1 MPYAPI
7 FALVPIG
14 LLVMARTDRP
24 LVFQIALVGG
34 GYLALVLLPIT
45 NAHGWTGGWSPA
57 GRFWVPIVPL
67 LAYPVVAAAS
77 RMPRPVTAI
86 VVVLQIAI
94 SAYFWQNPKSNW
106 NDGDGTAAVC
116 ARTGATF
123 CDDLPSFVNPQELRR
138 RVQ

>member
-1 MPYAPI
+1 M
-7 FALVPIG
+7 FLLVPIG
-14 LLVMARTDRP
+14 LVCLARTDRY
-24 LVFQIALVGG
+24 LLRAITLVGG
-34 GYLALVLLPIT
+34 AYLLLVLLPIT

-77 RMPRPVTAI
+77 RIPRPVTAL
-86 VVVLQIAI
+86 VVVLQIAV

-106 NDGDGTAAVC
+106 NDGVGTAAVC

-123 CDDLPSFVNPQELRR
+123 CDDLLSFVNPQEPRR
-138 RVQ
+138 QVQ